1 MRTHSRAV
9 VAAVAALLPIL
20 TVITACSSGS
30 SSGTQ
35 PSSSA
40 TQSSSSSAQSPSAA
54 AAAAP
59 GGAPIVLGTIG
70 GYTGVQSSALAMTQE
85 VGQAWVKSVNASG
98 GINGHPVKLISL
110 DDGSDPATSLQD
122 AQQLITQDHV
132 LAIVGQT
139 SLVDAVW
146 ASYAESKGIPV
157 IGGTPFDT
165 PSTSNP
171 DYFPTGTSSPGMFLG
186 QITQVKDAGL
196 KNFQLLY
203 CAESPVCKQAVSYA
217 TAAAKIVGGVSV
229 SSAQVSSSAPSYTAQ
244 CLAAKSANVDAF
256 MPAVDDNVV
265 VRVVD
270 SCVQLGYAP
279 HLVNQTE
286 DSGTAWLKDPNTNNT
301 LLISPNA
308 NYVDGSLPAT
318 KQFLDA
324 LATYAPGLTTGDQFS
339 SNVIYPW
346 IAGELFEAAA
356 KEANIGP
363 ASTPADLKR
372 GLYAL
377 KDETL
382 GGLTQP
388 LTYTPGKPTVLTCY
402 FVDEVRNGQFVSL
415 DGNKPVCPSASEAA
429 QLKSDLQLG

>member
-20 TVITACSSGS
+20 TVVTACSSS
-30 SSGTQ
+30 SSGG
-35 PSSSA
+35 
-40 TQSSSSSAQSPSAA
+40 TQSSSSAAQSPSAA
-54 AAAAP
+54 AVAAP
-59 GGAPIVLGTIG
+59 SGAPIVLGTIG
-70 GYTGVQSSALAMTQE
+70 GYTGVQASSLAMTQE
-85 VGQAWVKSVNASG
+85 VAQAWAKSVNASG
-98 GINGHPVKLISL
+98 GINGHPVKLVTM

-122 AQQLITQDHV
+122 AQQLVQQDHV
-132 LAIVGQT
+132 MAIVGPT
-139 SLVDAVW
+139 TLVDAAW
-146 ASYAESKGIPV
+146 SSYVESKGVPV

-186 QITQVKDAGL
+186 TITAMKKAGL
-196 KNFQLLY
+196 SKFEILY
-203 CAESPVCKQAVSYA
+203 CAESPVCKQSVSYVA
-217 TAAAKIVGGVSV
+217 AAAKIVGGVSV
-229 SSAQVSSSAPSYTAQ
+229 SSTQISSSAPSYTAQ
-244 CLAAKSANVDAF
+244 CLAAKNANVDAF
-256 MPAVDDNVV
+256 MPAVGADVAL
-265 VRVVD
+265 RVID
-270 SCVQLGYAP
+270 SCTQLDYTP
-279 HLVNQTE
+279 HQVNQTE
-286 DSGTAWLKDPNTNNT
+286 DTGTSWLKDPNTNNAI
-301 LLISPNA
+301 LVSPNA

-324 LATYAPGLTTGDQFS
+324 MATYAPGLTTGNQFS

-356 KEANIGP
+356 KAANIGP
-363 ASTPADLKR
+363 TSTPADVKR

-402 FVDEVRNGQFVSL
+402 FVDAIQNGKFVSL
-415 DGNKPVCPSASEAA
+415 DDNKPVCPSASDIA
-429 QLKSDLQLG
+429 QLESDLQLG